1 MSQTAPL
8 ESTTRQYVD
17 LRPDVKLVLTALWT
31 AILFVFAYVDIL
43 GLYRADVLHAALHGK
58 VASTSVT
65 INQQFLVLTLGYVM
79 VPALMVVLSLVLK
92 ARTSR
97 FLNAVVSLG
106 YLISV
111 AATCI
116 GEDHVYY
123 LLGSA
128 MEAVLLLAIT
138 YFAWRWPTTHP
149 GADF

>member
-1 MSQTAPL
+1 MSQTATL

-17 LRPDVKLVLTALWT
+17 VRPDVKLVLTALWT

-79 VPALMVVLSLVLK
+79 VPAVMVVFSLVLK
-92 ARTSR
+92 ARTNR

>member
-1 MSQTAPL
+1 MSQTATL

-17 LRPDVKLVLTALWT
+17 VRPDVKLVLTALWT

-43 GLYRADVLHAALHGK
+43 GLYRADMLHAALHGK

-79 VPALMVVLSLVLK
+79 VPALMVVFSLVLK
-92 ARTSR
+92 ARTNR

>member
-1 MSQTAPL
+1 MSQTATL

-17 LRPDVKLVLTALWT
+17 VRPDVKLVLTALWT

-79 VPALMVVLSLVLK
+79 VPALMVVFSLVLK
-92 ARTSR
+92 ARTNR